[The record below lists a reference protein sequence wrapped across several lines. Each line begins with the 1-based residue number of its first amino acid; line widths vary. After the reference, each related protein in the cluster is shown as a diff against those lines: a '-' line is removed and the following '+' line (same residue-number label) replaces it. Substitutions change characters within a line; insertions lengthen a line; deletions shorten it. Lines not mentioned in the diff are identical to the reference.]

1 MGFTN
6 NLINVANSM
15 QQGTKN
21 LSISLAQRLLRLF
34 TGFFIGAV
42 LALIIQEFVQS
53 GVLMLLFFTTLFMV
67 IVYKLLRAMSMFQ
80 IFVFNV
86 ICILVA
92 TALRLYI
99 MIAP

>member
-6 NLINVANSM
+6 NLFNVASSM

-21 LSISLAQRLLRLF
+21 LSISVAQRALRLF
-34 TGFFIGAV
+34 TGFFIGMV
-42 LALIIQEFVQS
+42 LALVIQEFTQS
-53 GVLMLLFFTTLFMV
+53 GLLMLVFFTTLFMV

-80 IFVFNV
+80 IFIFNV
-86 ICILVA
+86 ICILIA
-92 TALRLYI
+92 TALRMYI

>member
-6 NLINVANSM
+6 NLFNVASSM

-21 LSISLAQRLLRLF
+21 LSVSLAQRALRLV

-42 LALIIQEFVQS
+42 LALIIREFTQS
-53 GVLMLLFFTTLFMV
+53 GVLMQVFFTTLFMV

-92 TALRLYI
+92 TALRMYI

>member
-6 NLINVANSM
+6 NLMNVANSM

-21 LSISLAQRLLRLF
+21 LSISLTQRALRLLS
-34 TGFFIGAV
+34 GFFIGVV
-42 LALIIQEFVQS
+42 LSLIIQEFTQS
-53 GVLMLLFFTTLFMV
+53 GTLMLVFFTTLFTV
-67 IVYKLLRAMSMFQ
+67 IVYKLLRTMSIFQ

-86 ICILVA
+86 ICILIA
-92 TALRLYI
+92 TALRMYI

>member
-6 NLINVANSM
+6 NLINVASSM

-21 LSISLAQRLLRLF
+21 LSISLAQRALRLF
-34 TGFFIGAV
+34 TGFFIGMV
-42 LALIIQEFVQS
+42 LALIIQEFTQS
-53 GVLMLLFFTTLFMV
+53 GLLMLVFFTTLFTV
-67 IVYKLLRAMSMFQ
+67 IVYKLLRAMSIFQ

-86 ICILVA
+86 ICILIA
-92 TALRLYI
+92 TALRMYI